1 MARRQ
6 YERWLRLCLAPSCR
20 PACVW
25 VRHVWRP
32 PSVWFKR
39 RLVSSW
45 WWLRSIDFKMLQYA
59 DALVRLLNFWRTLGS
74 QRTQIGQKAPCS
86 WFGGRAV
93 LICIALKM
101 GQLPK
106 ACLLFDKRAQNS
118 NVLVSIVSYLDLWAQ
133 FIRFYYSPPNVTGVS
148 NFQVIMGY
156 EPHTVLQ
163 L

>member
-1 MARRQ
+1 M
-6 YERWLRLCLAPSCR
+6 
-20 PACVW
+20 
-25 VRHVWRP
+25 
-32 PSVWFKR
+32 
-39 RLVSSW
+39 
-45 WWLRSIDFKMLQYA
+45 
-59 DALVRLLNFWRTLGS
+59 
-74 QRTQIGQKAPCS
+74 
-86 WFGGRAV
+86 